1 MNVDTGSGNGTL
13 ICQLEGRGGRR
24 ITVGSFRLT
33 GGYGHW
39 GRPEPLPPAAVTGA
53 RLTTAGGKAL
63 ATASFSPPG

>member
-13 ICQLEGRGGRR
+13 ICQLEGRDGRR

-39 GRPEPLPPAAVTGA
+39 AGRNPCRRPP
-53 RLTTAGGKAL
+53 
-63 ATASFSPPG
+63 

>member
-1 MNVDTGSGNGTL
+1 MGLFGFKDSLAAPYAGMSLVAEFTAA
-13 ICQLEGRGGRR
+13 
-24 ITVGSFRLT
+24 T

-63 ATASFSPPG
+63 ATASFSRPG